1 MKEELETEITT
12 TEITTTESNPF
23 EALGLHP
30 LLVEALRS
38 EGYVEP
44 TPIQKQAIPK
54 LLAGR
59 DLLATAETG
68 TGKTAAFALPTLQL
82 LPEGKQALV
91 LTPTRELAL
100 QIDESFRVY
109 GARFP
114 LRTAV
119 ILGGVSQQP
128 QVDAIRKRPDIVVA
142 TPGRLLDL
150 MRQKVIR
157 LDQVQ
162 ILILDEADRMLDMG
176 FIEDVRK
183 IVRRVPKPRQTMFFS
198 ATLSNEVLSLASD
211 MLDDPEEVAVSPPA
225 TVAGAIEQRVMFVSR
240 AEKRLLLTELLQDP
254 EAERVLV
261 FAATKDEADRIQQHL
276 SDAGISADA
285 IHSNKNQKSRQK
297 ALAAFATGKV
307 RVLVATDIMAR
318 GIDVENISH
327 VINYHLPFSPE
338 NYVHRIGRTARAGSP
353 GIAVSLCDVAEVPL
367 LNDIVRL
374 TKTPMTVDDSHSYHS
389 AAIAT
394 LHFGQGKKPKNSRSG
409 WRSFRPRAR
418 ARG

>member
-1 MKEELETEITT
+1 MKQEVELDSAVT
-12 TEITTTESNPF
+12 NPF
-23 EALGLHP
+23 GALGLHP
-30 LLVEALRS
+30 LLQEALAD
-38 EGYVEP
+38 EGYIEP
-44 TPIQKQAIPK
+44 TPVQRLAIPK
-54 LLAGR
+54 LLTGR

-82 LPEGKQALV
+82 LQEGKQALV

-100 QIDESFRVY
+100 QIDESFRAY
-109 GARFP
+109 GAKFP

-128 QVDAIRKRPDIVVA
+128 QVEAIRKRPDVVVA

-198 ATLSNEVLSLASD
+198 ATMSNEVLSLASD
-211 MLDDPEEVAVSPPA
+211 MLENPEEVAVSPPA
-225 TVAGAIEQRVMFVSR
+225 TVVEGIDQRVMFVPR
-240 AEKRLLLTELLQDP
+240 ADKRLALTEILSRP
-254 EAERVLV
+254 EAERVLI
-261 FAATKDEADRIQQHL
+261 FTGTKDEADRIEQHL
-276 SDAGISADA
+276 AQAGISADA
-285 IHSNKNQKSRQK
+285 IHSNKNQKARQK
-297 ALAAFATGKV
+297 ALASFARGKV

-318 GIDVENISH
+318 GIDVENITH

-338 NYVHRIGRTARAGSP
+338 NYVHRIGRTARAGSR
-353 GIAVSLCDVAEVPL
+353 GIAISLCDAAEVPL

-374 TKTPMTVDDSHSYHS
+374 TGSPMTVDDAHAYHS

-394 LHFGQGKKPKNSRSG
+394 LHLGQGKKSKNPRSG
-409 WRSFRPRAR
+409 WRSFRPRTR